1 MLLFSPQDVGV
12 YFSYQKAARE
22 MTAQNGAIEQP
33 R

>member
-1 MLLFSPQDVGV
+1 MLLFSHQDVGA

-22 MTAQNGAIEQP
+22 MPAQNGAIEQP